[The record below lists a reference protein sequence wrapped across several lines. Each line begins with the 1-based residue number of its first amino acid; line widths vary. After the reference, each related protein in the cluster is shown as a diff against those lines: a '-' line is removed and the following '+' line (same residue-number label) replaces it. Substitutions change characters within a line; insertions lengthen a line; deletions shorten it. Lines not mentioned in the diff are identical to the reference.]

1 MKARSIMIQGTS
13 SDVGKSLICTAFCR
27 VFSNKGLRVVPFKS
41 QNMALNSYV
50 TLDGGEIGRAQGV
63 QAEAARITATT
74 DMNPILLKP
83 KQDMVSEVIVH
94 GKHFLDMNAKSYR
107 SQFVQEAMPII
118 RKSVEKLQ
126 DEYDIIVLE
135 GAGSPAE
142 INLKDRDIA
151 NMRMAKLADAA
162 VILVADID
170 RGGVFASIIGTL
182 ALLDQ
187 EERDSVKGIIINK
200 FRGMREL
207 LDDGIEWVEKET
219 GIPVL
224 GVLPYLD
231 VNIEAEDSLAL
242 SSLRFKKP
250 KKAEFPIDV
259 AVLRFPR
266 ISNFTDVDP
275 FFDEPGVG
283 VRLVSSVHE
292 LGNPDLL
299 ILPGTKN
306 TIEDL
311 EWLKR
316 MGFDRAIDERRK
328 QGTMI
333 FGICGGFQMLGTK
346 LFDPDAVE
354 GDGENAEGLSLL
366 PVETVFQA
374 EKKTVQMEGVL
385 SAGILESQ
393 MNLNGFEIHLGR
405 TTLKSQIRPFLL
417 LKDGREDGAI
427 SNDNQVMG
435 TYLHGIF
442 HNRLFT
448 RLLVN
453 QIRRNKG
460 LDEVKE
466 NVQSD
471 SERREEAYNLLAS
484 HLEENIDMDT
494 IYQWLQLETAE
505 S

>member
-1 MKARSIMIQGTS
+1 MKARSIMIQGTA
-13 SDVGKSLICTAFCR
+13 SDVGKSLICTALCR
-27 VFSNKGLRVVPFKS
+27 VFANKGYRVIPFKS

-50 TLDGGEIGRAQGV
+50 TLDGGEIGRSQGV
-63 QAEAARITATT
+63 QAEAARIVATT

-83 KQDMVSEVIVH
+83 KQNMVSEVIVN
-94 GKHFLDMNAKSYR
+94 GKHFLDMNAMSYR
-107 SQFVQEAMPII
+107 NSFVQEAMPII

-126 DEYDIIVLE
+126 QEYDIIVLE

-151 NMRMAKLADAA
+151 NMRMAKLADSA

-182 ALLDQ
+182 ALLDDD
-187 EERDSVKGIIINK
+187 ERDRVKGIIINK
-200 FRGMREL
+200 FRGIREL
-207 LDDGIEWVEKET
+207 LDDGIKWLQQET

-231 VNIEAEDSLAL
+231 VSIEAEDSLAL
-242 SSLRFKKP
+242 SSLRFKNP
-250 KKAEFPIDV
+250 KKDEFPIDV
-259 AVLRFPR
+259 AVLKFPH

-283 VRLVSSVHE
+283 VRLVGNILE
-292 LGNPDLL
+292 LGRPDLL

-311 EWLKR
+311 KWMKGA
-316 MGFDRAIDERRK
+316 GFDGAIKELRK
-328 QGTMI
+328 HGTI
-333 FGICGGFQMLGTK
+333 IVGICGGFQMLGTN

-354 GDGENAEGLSLL
+354 DCGEDAEGLSLL
-366 PVETVFQA
+366 SLETIFQA

-385 SAGILESQ
+385 AP
-393 MNLNGFEIHLGR
+393 GFLKGEMKLVGYEIHLGQ
-405 TTLKSQIRPFLL
+405 TALDPQVQAFLL

-427 SNDNQVMG
+427 SADKKVFG

-448 RLLVN
+448 RELVN
-453 QIRRNKG
+453 LIRRSKG
-460 LDEVKE
+460 LDEVME
-466 NVQSD
+466 NIQSD
-471 SERREEAYNLLAS
+471 SERREEAYNLLAF

-494 IYQWLQLETAE
+494 IYQLLELEAVDG
-505 S
+505 